1 MIIKHYRTI
10 VKILK
15 RDLFS
20 LKFLVKLILYWK
32 INYLI
37 LQLHWKNSI
46 LWIINNAQYQR
57 KQENSI
63 HLLAYK
69 LMFMARVIVEA
80 RRECIS
86 LIQYVR
92 NVSSRDV
99 YRFRFFTSIS
109 NYYVHKCYNPMEASS
124 SYSYRVFNQYFD
136 AINLINYM
144 STYIVRL
151 MLDT

>member
-10 VKILK
+10 LK

-20 LKFLVKLILYWK
+20 IKFLVKLILYWK

-37 LQLHWKNSI
+37 IQLHWKNSI

-99 YRFRFFTSIS
+99 YRFSFFTSIS
-109 NYYVHKCYNPMEASS
+109 NCYVHKCYNTMESSS
-124 SYSYRVFNQYFD
+124 SYLYRVFNQYFD
-136 AINLINYM
+136 AIHSIIYMYIARLIHD
-144 STYIVRL
+144 I
-151 MLDT
+151 

>member
-20 LKFLVKLILYWK
+20 IKFLVKLILYWQ

-37 LQLHWKNSI
+37 IQLHWKNSI

-57 KQENSI
+57 EQENSI

-69 LMFMARVIVEA
+69 LMFMARVIAEA

-86 LIQYVR
+86 LI
-92 NVSSRDV
+92 
-99 YRFRFFTSIS
+99 
-109 NYYVHKCYNPMEASS
+109 
-124 SYSYRVFNQYFD
+124 
-136 AINLINYM
+136 
-144 STYIVRL
+144 
-151 MLDT
+151 

>member
-20 LKFLVKLILYWK
+20 IKFLVKLILYWK

-37 LQLHWKNSI
+37 IQLHWKNSI

-86 LIQYVR
+86 LI
-92 NVSSRDV
+92 
-99 YRFRFFTSIS
+99 
-109 NYYVHKCYNPMEASS
+109 
-124 SYSYRVFNQYFD
+124 
-136 AINLINYM
+136 
-144 STYIVRL
+144 
-151 MLDT
+151 